1 MKIRALKGKT
11 TLFSG
16 GCITHGGK
24 PRTLQKRFL
33 TVVFAFAMAGA
44 SAQAQTASPPNAPM
58 PSNTASVSPDV
69 PVRALISAMQA
80 QDAAAIRAQ
89 FAPTAT
95 QAYGADGKMKDPAA
109 TAKWLESDIIQRRGK
124 LEAPEFT
131 VNGNEVVVRGQYSAT
146 GYTSKAN
153 FLFTV
158 ENGLITSWRM
168 RY

>member
-1 MKIRALKGKT
+1 M
-11 TLFSG
+11 
-16 GCITHGGK
+16 
-24 PRTLQKRFL
+24 TLQKGL
-33 TVVFAFAMAGA
+33 VIGAFAVVLAVA
-44 SAQAQTASPPNAPM
+44 NANAQTAAQPNTSSP
-58 PSNTASVSPDV
+58 TATVSVSADV

-80 QDAAAIRAQ
+80 QDAVAIRAQ

-109 TAKWLESDIIQRRGK
+109 TAKWLESDIIKRRGK
-124 LEAPEFT
+124 VEDPEFT
-131 VNGNEVVVRGQYSAT
+131 VNGNEVVVRGQYNAV
-146 GYTSKAN
+146 GYTNKAN